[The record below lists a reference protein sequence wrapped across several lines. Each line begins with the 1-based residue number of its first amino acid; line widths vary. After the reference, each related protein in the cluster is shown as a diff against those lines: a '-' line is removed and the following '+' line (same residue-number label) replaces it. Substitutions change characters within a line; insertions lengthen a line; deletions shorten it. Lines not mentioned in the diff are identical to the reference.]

1 MARYQRLALARF
13 QEPPLK
19 PYVRFSRIRLTDD
32 LLDAAC
38 VSPLRDARLAFPQIV
53 TLRVSAFARSLP
65 QAPHLART
73 YSRPSRLSRFF

>member
-19 PYVRFSRIRLTDD
+19 PYVRFSRIRLNDD

-38 VSPLRDARLAFPQIV
+38 MSPLSRTRLVVQQSVTPSVTAFTSRAVQP
-53 TLRVSAFARSLP
+53 R
-65 QAPHLART
+65 HLART
-73 YSRPSRLSRFF
+73 YSRTQQVSRV